1 MKAVVMAGGEGT
13 RLRPLTSSRPKPLV
27 PILNKPCMQ
36 HTIELLKRYGV
47 TDIVVTLYYL
57 ADEIEGYFGDGSELG
72 VNLIYTVED
81 TPLGTAGSVKKAEEY
96 LKDDTFIIVSG
107 DALTDLDVDKALA
120 FHREKGSVATL
131 VLQHVDNPLEFGV
144 VITDEGGRVRRF
156 LEKPSW
162 GEVFSDT
169 VNTGMYILEPSIF
182 EYMRPEKSYDWSQDI
197 FPQILTDEKPMFGY
211 VLGEYWTD
219 VGSLQQYRQAQYE
232 MLGGMTQLPIEGQR
246 AGGHIWIGAGTE
258 IDPTAQIVGPV
269 CIGKNCR
276 IKAGAHIGPETVI
289 GDNCLIEEGATL
301 QRAIVWD
308 SNYIGARAQ
317 LTACTVCFK
326 NTIKEDVVIQEGAV
340 IGDRCHIESGSA
352 IRPLIKLWPD
362 KVIEAGSVVTMSLI
376 WGSKWQGALFRN
388 LGVSGIANVEMTP
401 DFATKLGA
409 SYGAFLKK
417 GSTVITSRDSTLV
430 CRMLKRGLI
439 AGLVS
444 VGVNVLD
451 NEGMPLPI
459 SRHTVRSTNAVGGIH
474 VRLAPDQPSLALVEF
489 FDKDGIYL
497 STNGQRKIETIF
509 YREDFGR
516 TDPDEV
522 GEIGYVP
529 RAIEQYSQDFFRLL
543 DTGAIQR
550 RGFRAVVDYA
560 YNRIS
565 GVFPQMLGRLEAETV
580 ALNAYTDPKKSP
592 RTAADRALLV
602 QSLSEYLVT
611 LKADMGVFLGD
622 DGERLTVVDETGQVL
637 SGSDL
642 LGVFAL
648 LVARAKPGAQVAVPV
663 TAPSIIECIL
673 AEHGGSVVRT
683 KTDVRSLMATAAA
696 GRQGPDGGEGLALAG
711 DTGGGFIF
719 PEFQPAFDG
728 LFAFARLL
736 EMLALQETTLSQV
749 RALLP
754 PYFLASETVSCP
766 WEVKGRIMRVLTTDS
781 DGHAG
786 ESGGRT
792 ELVDGIKTYR
802 GDGAWTLILPDA
814 SEPFFRVYA
823 EAGSQDEANELV
835 HRAVLR
841 LGALK

>member
-36 HTIELLKRYGV
+36 HTIELLKRHGI

-144 VITDEGGRVRRF
+144 VITDDGGRIRRF

-169 VNTGMYILEPSIF
+169 VNTGMYILEPSVF
-182 EYMRPEKSYDWSQDI
+182 EYMQPEKNYDWSQDI
-197 FPQILTDEKPMFGY
+197 FPQLLTEEKPMFGY

-232 MLGGMTQLPIEGQR
+232 MLGGMTQLPIEGR
-246 AGGHIWIGAGTE
+246 REGGHVWIGEGTE
-258 IDPTAQIVGPV
+258 IDPSAQIVGPV

-276 IKAGAHIGPETVI
+276 IKADAHIGPDTVI
-289 GDNCLIEEGATL
+289 GDNCLIEEGAIL

-308 SNYIGARAQ
+308 SNYIGARSR
-317 LTACTVCFK
+317 LTACTVCFR
-326 NTIKEDVVIQEGAV
+326 NTIKEDVDIQEGAV
-340 IGDRCHIESGSA
+340 VGDRCHIEGGST

-362 KVIEAGSVVTMSLI
+362 KVIEAGSMVTMSLI

-417 GSTVITSRDSTLV
+417 GMTVITSRDSTLV
-430 CRMLKRGLI
+430 CRMLKRALI

-451 NEGMPLPI
+451 NEGMPLPV
-459 SRHTVRSTNAVGGIH
+459 SRHTIRSNNASGGIH
-474 VRLAPDQPSLALVEF
+474 VRLAPDQPNLALVEF
-489 FDKDGIYL
+489 FDKNGIYL

-516 TDPDEV
+516 TAADEV
-522 GEIGYVP
+522 GTISLVS
-529 RAIEQYSQDFFRLL
+529 RAIEQYDRDFFRLL
-543 DTGAIQR
+543 NTEPVKK
-550 RGFRAVVDYA
+550 RGFRVVVDYG

-565 GVFPQMLGRLEAETV
+565 SILPQMLGQLETDTI
-580 ALNAYTDPKKSP
+580 ALNAYTDPKRSP
-592 RTAADRALLV
+592 KTAEDRAALV
-602 QSLSEYLVT
+602 NSLSDYLLT
-611 LKADMGVFLGD
+611 LKADIGIFLGD
-622 DGERLTVVDETGQVL
+622 DGERLTAVDETGAVL
-637 SGSDL
+637 SGSEL
-642 LGVFAL
+642 LAVFAL
-648 LVARAKPGAQVAVPV
+648 LVARSKPGAQVAVPV
-663 TAPSIIECIL
+663 TATATIERIL
-673 AEHGGSVVRT
+673 AEHGGGVTRT
-683 KTDVRSLMATAAA
+683 KTDVRALMATAA
-696 GRQGPDGGEGLALAG
+696 EGKEGIALAG
-711 DTGGGFIF
+711 DTEGGFIF
-719 PEFQPAFDG
+719 PEFHPAFDG
-728 LFAFARLL
+728 LFSFAKLL
-736 EMLALQETTLSQV
+736 ELLAVQETTLREV
-749 RALLP
+749 RNLLP
-754 PYFLASETVSCP
+754 PVHMAAETVSCP
-766 WEVKGRIMRVLTTDS
+766 WEVKGRIMRVLT
-781 DGHAG
+781 A
-786 ESGGRT
+786 ESEGTNT
-792 ELVDGIKTYR
+792 ELIDGIKTYHD
-802 GDGAWTLILPDA
+802 DGSWVLVLPDA
-814 SEPFFRVYA
+814 SEPNFRIYA
-823 EAGSQDEANELV
+823 EGSSQDRANELV
-835 HRAVLR
+835 HRYVLR
-841 LGALK
+841 IGALK

>member
-27 PILNKPCMQ
+27 PVLNKPCMQ
-36 HTIELLKRYGV
+36 HTIELLKRHGI

-120 FHREKGSVATL
+120 FHREKQSMATL

-144 VITDEGGRVRRF
+144 VITDDGGRIRRF

-182 EYMRPEKSYDWSQDI
+182 AYMEPEKNYDWSSDI
-197 FPQILTDEKPMFGY
+197 FPQLLTEEKPMFGY

-232 MLGGMTQLPIEGQR
+232 MLGGMTQLPIEGR
-246 AGGHIWIGAGTE
+246 REGGSVWIGAGTE
-258 IDPTAQIVGPV
+258 IDPSAQIIGPV

-308 SNYIGARAQ
+308 SNYIGARSQ
-317 LTACTVCFK
+317 LTACTVCFRC
-326 NTIKEDVVIQEGAV
+326 TIKEDVVIQEGAV
-340 IGDRCHIESGSA
+340 IGDRCHIEDGST

-362 KVIEAGSVVTMSLI
+362 KIIEAGSIVTMSLI
-376 WGSKWQGALFRN
+376 WGSKWQGALFQN

-417 GSTVITSRDSTLV
+417 GSTVITSRDATLV
-430 CRMLKRGLI
+430 CRMLKRALI

-451 NEGMPLPI
+451 NEGMPLPV
-459 SRHTVRSTNAVGGIH
+459 SRHTIRSTNAVAGIH
-474 VRLAPDQPSLALVEF
+474 VRLAPDHPNLALVEF
-489 FDKDGIYL
+489 FDKNGIYL

-522 GEIGYVP
+522 GEINYVP

-543 DTGAIQR
+543 NTKAVQER
-550 RGFRAVVDYA
+550 CFRVVVDYA

-565 GVFPQMLGRLEAETV
+565 SILPQMLGQLEAETV
-580 ALNAYTDPKKSP
+580 ALNGYTDAKRSPK
-592 RTAADRALLV
+592 TAEDRRVLV

-611 LKADMGVFLGD
+611 LKADMGVFLRD
-622 DGERLTVVDETGQVL
+622 DGERLRVVDETGFIL
-637 SGSDL
+637 TGPDL
-642 LGVFAL
+642 LAVFAL

-663 TAPSIIECIL
+663 TAPSVIERIMQ
-673 AEHGGSVVRT
+673 EHGGGVIRT
-683 KTDVRSLMATAAA
+683 KTDVRSLMSTAA
-696 GRQGPDGGEGLALAG
+696 EGKEGIALAG
-711 DTGGGFIF
+711 DTEGGFIF
-719 PEFQPAFDG
+719 PEFHPAFDG
-728 LFAFARLL
+728 LFSFAKLL
-736 EMLALQETTLSQV
+736 EMLALQKTTLKEV
-749 RALLP
+749 REALP
-754 PYFLASETVSCP
+754 PYFLATENVPCP
-766 WEVKGRIMRVLTTDS
+766 WEVKGRIMRVLTSEADETRS
-781 DGHAG
+781 
-786 ESGGRT
+786 
-792 ELVDGIKTYR
+792 ELVDGIKTY
-802 GDGAWTLILPDA
+802 GADGSWTLILPDA

-823 EAGSQDEANELV
+823 EANSQDAANELI

-841 LGALK
+841 IGALK

>member
-81 TPLGTAGSVKKAEEY
+81 TPLGTAGSVKKAQEY
-96 LKDDTFIIVSG
+96 LQDDTFIIVSG

-144 VITDEGGRVRRF
+144 VITDDNGRIRRF

-182 EYMRPEKSYDWSQDI
+182 DYMEPEKSYDWSQDI
-197 FPQILTDEKPMFGY
+197 FPQLLQNEEPMFGY

-232 MLGGMTQLPIEGQR
+232 MLGGMTQLPIEGR
-246 AGGHIWIGAGTE
+246 REGGAIWIGEGTE
-258 IDPTAQIVGPV
+258 IDPSAQVIGPV

-276 IKAGAHIGPETVI
+276 IKADAHIGPDTVI
-289 GDNCLIEEGATL
+289 GDNCLIEEGAIL

-308 SNYIGARAQ
+308 SNYIGARSR
-317 LTACTVCFK
+317 LTACTVCFR
-326 NTIKEDVVIQEGAV
+326 NTIKEDVDIQEGAV
-340 IGDRCHIESGSA
+340 VGDRCHIEGGST

-362 KVIEAGSVVTMSLI
+362 KVIEAGSIVTMSLI

-430 CRMLKRGLI
+430 CRMLKRALI

-451 NEGMPLPI
+451 NEGMSLPVT
-459 SRHTVRSTNAVGGIH
+459 RHTIRSTNAIGGIH

-489 FDKDGIYL
+489 FDKNGIYL

-522 GEIGYVP
+522 GEINYVP

-543 DTGAIQR
+543 NKEAVKQR
-550 RGFRAVVDYA
+550 AFRVVVDYA
-560 YNRIS
+560 YSRLS
-565 GVFPQMLGRLEAETV
+565 STLPQMLGQLETDTI
-580 ALNAYTDPKKSP
+580 ALNAYTDAKKSP
-592 RTAADRALLV
+592 KTPADRAVLV
-602 QSLSEYLVT
+602 QNLSDYLVT
-611 LKADMGVFLGD
+611 LKADMGIFLGD
-622 DGERLTVVDETGQVL
+622 DGERLTAVDETGHIL
-637 SGSDL
+637 TGHDL
-642 LGVFAL
+642 LAVFAL
-648 LVARAKPGAQVAVPV
+648 LVARARPGAQVAVPV
-663 TAPSIIECIL
+663 TAPSTIERIM
-673 AEHGGSVVRT
+673 AEYGGGVIRT
-683 KTDVRSLMATAAA
+683 KTDVRSLMATAA
-696 GRQGPDGGEGLALAG
+696 EGKEGIALAG
-711 DTGGGFIF
+711 DTAGGFIF
-719 PEFQPAFDG
+719 PEFHPAFDG
-728 LFAFARLL
+728 LFSFAKLL
-736 EMLALQETTLSQV
+736 ELLAVQETTLSQV
-749 RALLP
+749 REMLP
-754 PYFLASETVSCP
+754 PYFMASEIVACP
-766 WEVKGRIMRVLTTDS
+766 WEVKGRIMRILT
-781 DGHAG
+781 A
-786 ESGGRT
+786 ESEGTNT
-792 ELVDGIKTYR
+792 ELIDGIKTYR
-802 GDGAWTLILPDA
+802 GDGSWVLVLPDA

-823 EAGSQDEANELV
+823 EADSQDKANEMI
-835 HRAVLR
+835 HRYVLR
-841 LGALK
+841 IGALKAG

>member
-1 MKAVVMAGGEGT
+1 
-13 RLRPLTSSRPKPLV
+13 
-27 PILNKPCMQ
+27 MQ
-36 HTIELLKRYGV
+36 HTIELLKRYGI

-107 DALTDLDVDKALA
+107 DALTDLDVEKALA
-120 FHREKGSVATL
+120 FHKEKGSVATL

-144 VITDEGGRVRRF
+144 VITDDNGRIRRF

-182 EYMRPEKSYDWSQDI
+182 EYMQHDKNYDWSQDI
-197 FPQILTDEKPMFGY
+197 FPQILAEEKPMFGY

-232 MLGGMTQLPIEGQR
+232 MLGGMTKLPIEGR
-246 AGGHIWIGAGTE
+246 REGGDIWIGTGTE
-258 IDPTAQIVGPV
+258 IDPNARIIGPV

-276 IKAGAHIGPETVI
+276 IKANAHIGPDTVI

-308 SNYIGARAQ
+308 SNYIGARSR
-317 LTACTVCFK
+317 LTGCTVCFRC
-326 NTIKEDVVIQEGAV
+326 TIKEDVDVQEGAV
-340 IGDRCHIESGSA
+340 VGDRCHIEAGST

-362 KVIEAGSVVTMSLI
+362 KIIEAGSVVTMSLI

-401 DFATKLGA
+401 DFACKLGA

-417 GSTVITSRDSTLV
+417 GATVITSRDSTLV

-451 NEGMPLPI
+451 NEGMPLPVT
-459 SRHTVRSTNAVGGIH
+459 RHTIRSSNAAGGVHI
-474 VRLAPDQPSLALVEF
+474 RLAPDQPNLALVEF
-489 FDKDGIYL
+489 FDKNGIYL

-516 TDPDEV
+516 TAADEV
-522 GEIGYVP
+522 GAIEFVP

-543 DTGAIQR
+543 NTE
-550 RGFRAVVDYA
+550 AVQKRNFKVIVDYA

-565 GVFPQMLGRLEAETV
+565 GVLPQMLGQLETETI
-580 ALNAYTDPKKSP
+580 ALNAYTDAKKSP
-592 RTAADRALLV
+592 KTEADREGFV
-602 QSLSEYLVT
+602 HNLSEYLLT

-622 DGERLTVVDETGQVL
+622 DGERLTVVDETGSIL

-642 LGVFAL
+642 LAVFAL
-648 LVARAKPGAQVAVPV
+648 LVARVKPGAQVAVPV
-663 TAPSIIECIL
+663 TAPSTIERIL
-673 AEHGGSVVRT
+673 AEYGGGVIRT
-683 KTDVRSLMATAAA
+683 KTDVRALMGTAAE
-696 GRQGPDGGEGLALAG
+696 GKGEIALAG
-711 DTGGGFIF
+711 DTMGGFIF
-719 PEFQPAFDG
+719 PEFHPAFDG
-728 LFAFARLL
+728 LFSFAKLL
-736 EMLALQETTLSQV
+736 EMLALQNMTLSEV
-749 RALLP
+749 RKLLP
-754 PYFLASETVSCP
+754 PYFMASETVSCP
-766 WEVKGRIMRVLTTDS
+766 WEVKGRIMRVLT
-781 DGHAG
+781 A
-786 ESGGRT
+786 ESEGTQT
-792 ELVDGIKTYR
+792 ELVDGIKTY
-802 GDGAWTLILPDA
+802 GNDGSWVLVLPDA
-814 SEPFFRVYA
+814 SEPNFRIYA
-823 EAGSQDEANELV
+823 EAQSQDAANELV

-841 LGALK
+841 ISGLK

>member
-36 HTIELLKRYGV
+36 HTIELLKRHGI

-144 VITDEGGRVRRF
+144 VITDDGGRIRRF

-182 EYMRPEKSYDWSQDI
+182 EYMQPEKNYDWSQDI
-197 FPQILTDEKPMFGY
+197 FPQLLTDEQPMFGY

-232 MLGGMTQLPIEGQR
+232 MLGGMTQLPIEGR
-246 AGGHIWIGAGTE
+246 REGGHVWIGEGTE
-258 IDPTAQIVGPV
+258 IDPSAQIVGPV

-276 IKAGAHIGPETVI
+276 ISADAHIGPDTVI
-289 GDNCLIEEGATL
+289 GDNCLIEEGAIL

-308 SNYIGARAQ
+308 SNYIGARSR
-317 LTACTVCFK
+317 LTACTVCFR
-326 NTIKEDVVIQEGAV
+326 NTIKEDVDIQEGAV
-340 IGDRCHIESGSA
+340 VGDRCHIEGGST

-362 KVIEAGSVVTMSLI
+362 KVIEAGSMVTMSLI

-430 CRMLKRGLI
+430 CRMLKRALI

-444 VGVNVLD
+444 VGVKVLD
-451 NEGMPLPI
+451 NEGMPLPV
-459 SRHTVRSTNAVGGIH
+459 SRHTVRATNAVGGMH
-474 VRLAPDQPSLALVEF
+474 VRLAPDQPNLALVEF
-489 FDKDGIYL
+489 FDKNGIYL

-516 TDPDEV
+516 TPADEV
-522 GEIGYVP
+522 GEIAYVP

-543 DTGAIQR
+543 NTAAIQKR
-550 RGFRAVVDYA
+550 NFRVVVDYG

-565 GVFPQMLGRLEAETV
+565 SILPQMLGQLETDTI

-592 RTAADRALLV
+592 KTAADRSALI
-602 QSLSEYLVT
+602 QNLSNYLVT
-611 LKADMGVFLGD
+611 LKADMGIFLRD
-622 DGERLTVVDETGQVL
+622 DGERLTAVDETGAVL
-637 SGSDL
+637 SGSEL
-642 LGVFAL
+642 LAVFAL
-648 LVARAKPGAQVAVPV
+648 LVARARPGTQVAVPV
-663 TAPSIIECIL
+663 TAPSTIERIL
-673 AEHGGSVVRT
+673 AEHGGGVTRT
-683 KTDVRSLMATAAA
+683 KTDVRALMATAA
-696 GRQGPDGGEGLALAG
+696 EGKEGIALAG
-711 DTGGGFIF
+711 DTEGGFIF
-719 PEFQPAFDG
+719 PEFHPAFDG
-728 LFAFARLL
+728 LFSFAKLL
-736 EMLALQETTLSQV
+736 ELLASQETTLSEV
-749 RALLP
+749 RAMLP
-754 PYFLASETVSCP
+754 PYYMATETVACP
-766 WEVKGRIMRVLTTDS
+766 WEVKGRIMRVLTAESEGTNTD
-781 DGHAG
+781 
-786 ESGGRT
+786 
-792 ELVDGIKTYR
+792 LIDGIKTYR
-802 GDGAWTLILPDA
+802 DDGAWVLVLPDA
-814 SEPFFRVYA
+814 SEPFFRIYA
-823 EAGSQDEANELV
+823 EAGSQDGANELV
-835 HRAVLR
+835 HRYVLR
-841 LGALK
+841 IGALK

>member
-36 HTIELLKRYGV
+36 HTIELLKRYGI

-107 DALTDLDVDKALA
+107 DALTDLDVEKALA
-120 FHREKGSVATL
+120 YHKEKQSVATL

-144 VITDEGGRVRRF
+144 VITDDNGRIRRF

-182 EYMRPEKSYDWSQDI
+182 EYMQPEKSYDWSQDI
-197 FPQILTDEKPMFGY
+197 FPQILQEEKPMFGY

-232 MLGGMTQLPIEGQR
+232 MLGGMTRLPIEGR
-246 AGGHIWIGAGTE
+246 REGGDIWIGAGTE
-258 IDPTAQIVGPV
+258 IDPNARLVGPL

-276 IKAGAHIGPETVI
+276 VKADAHLGPETVI

-308 SNYIGARAQ
+308 SNYIGARSR
-317 LTACTVCFK
+317 LTGCTVCFRS
-326 NTIKEDVVIQEGAV
+326 TIKEDVDIQEGAV
-340 IGDRCHIESGSA
+340 VGDRCHIEAGSTV
-352 IRPLIKLWPD
+352 RPLIKLWPD
-362 KVIEAGSVVTMSLI
+362 KIIEAGSVVTMSLI

-401 DFATKLGA
+401 DFACKLGA

-417 GSTVITSRDSTLV
+417 GATVITSRDATLV

-451 NEGMPLPI
+451 NEGMPLPV
-459 SRHTVRSTNAVGGIH
+459 SRHTIRSSNAAGGVHI
-474 VRLAPDQPSLALVEF
+474 RLAPDQPNLALVEF
-489 FDKDGIYL
+489 FDKNGIYL

-516 TDPDEV
+516 TAADEV
-522 GEIGYVP
+522 GAIEFVP

-543 DTGAIQR
+543 NTEAVQK
-550 RGFRAVVDYA
+550 RGFKVIVDYA

-565 GVFPQMLGRLEAETV
+565 GVLPQMLGQLEAETI
-580 ALNAYTDPKKSP
+580 ALNAYTDAKKSP
-592 RTAADRALLV
+592 KTEGEQREFV
-602 QSLSEYLVT
+602 QSLSEYLLT
-611 LKADMGVFLGD
+611 LKADMGVYLGD
-622 DGERLTVVDETGQVL
+622 DGERLTVVDETGSIL
-637 SGSDL
+637 SGPDL
-642 LGVFAL
+642 LAVFSL

-663 TAPSIIECIL
+663 TAPSTIERIL
-673 AEHGGSVVRT
+673 AAHGGGVIRT
-683 KTDVRSLMATAAA
+683 KTDVRALMSTAA
-696 GRQGPDGGEGLALAG
+696 EGKDEIALAG
-711 DTGGGFIF
+711 DTSGGFIF
-719 PEFQPAFDG
+719 PEFHPAFDG
-728 LFAFARLL
+728 LFSFAKLL
-736 EMLALQETTLSQV
+736 ELLAVQGTTLSEV
-749 RALLP
+749 RQLLP
-754 PYFLASETVSCP
+754 SYFMASETVGCP
-766 WEVKGRIMRVLTTDS
+766 WEVKGRIMRVLT
-781 DGHAG
+781 A
-786 ESGGRT
+786 ESEGTRT
-792 ELVDGIKTYR
+792 ELVDGIKTYSD
-802 GDGAWTLILPDA
+802 DGSWVLVLPDA
-814 SEPFFRVYA
+814 SEPNFRIYA
-823 EAGSQDEANELV
+823 EAPSQDAANEMV

-841 LGALK
+841 ISGLK

>member
-36 HTIELLKRYGV
+36 HTIELLKRYGI

-107 DALTDLDVDKALA
+107 DALTDLDVEKALA
-120 FHREKGSVATL
+120 FHKEKGSVATL

-144 VITDEGGRVRRF
+144 VITDDNGRIRRF

-182 EYMRPEKSYDWSQDI
+182 EYMQHDKNYDWSQDI
-197 FPQILTDEKPMFGY
+197 FPQILAEEKPMFGY

-232 MLGGMTQLPIEGQR
+232 MLGGMTKLPIEGR
-246 AGGHIWIGAGTE
+246 REGGDIWIGTGTE
-258 IDPTAQIVGPV
+258 IDPNARIIGPV

-276 IKAGAHIGPETVI
+276 IKANAHIGPDTVI

-308 SNYIGARAQ
+308 SNYIGARSR
-317 LTACTVCFK
+317 LTGCTVCFRC
-326 NTIKEDVVIQEGAV
+326 TIKEDVDVQEGAV
-340 IGDRCHIESGSA
+340 VGDRCHIEAGST

-362 KVIEAGSVVTMSLI
+362 KIIEAGSVVTMSLI

-401 DFATKLGA
+401 DFACKLGA

-417 GSTVITSRDSTLV
+417 GATVITSRDSTLV

-451 NEGMPLPI
+451 NEGMPLPVT
-459 SRHTVRSTNAVGGIH
+459 RHTIRSSNAAGGVHI
-474 VRLAPDQPSLALVEF
+474 RLAPDQPNLALVEF
-489 FDKDGIYL
+489 FDKNGIYL

-516 TDPDEV
+516 TAADEV
-522 GEIGYVP
+522 GAIEFVP

-543 DTGAIQR
+543 NTE
-550 RGFRAVVDYA
+550 AVQKRNFKVIVDYA

-565 GVFPQMLGRLEAETV
+565 GVLPQMLGQLETETI
-580 ALNAYTDPKKSP
+580 ALNAYTDAKKSP
-592 RTAADRALLV
+592 KTEADREGFV
-602 QSLSEYLVT
+602 HNLSEYLLT

-622 DGERLTVVDETGQVL
+622 DGERLTVVDETGSIL

-642 LGVFAL
+642 LAVFAL
-648 LVARAKPGAQVAVPV
+648 LVARVKPGAQVAVPV
-663 TAPSIIECIL
+663 TAPSTIERIL
-673 AEHGGSVVRT
+673 AEYGGGVIRT
-683 KTDVRSLMATAAA
+683 KTDVRALMGTAAE
-696 GRQGPDGGEGLALAG
+696 GKGEIALAG
-711 DTGGGFIF
+711 DTMGGFIF
-719 PEFQPAFDG
+719 PEFHPAFDG
-728 LFAFARLL
+728 LFSFAKLL
-736 EMLALQETTLSQV
+736 EMLALQNMTLSEV
-749 RALLP
+749 RKLLP
-754 PYFLASETVSCP
+754 PYFMASETVSCP
-766 WEVKGRIMRVLTTDS
+766 WEVKGRIMRVLT
-781 DGHAG
+781 A
-786 ESGGRT
+786 ESEGTQT
-792 ELVDGIKTYR
+792 ELVDGIKTY
-802 GDGAWTLILPDA
+802 GNDGSWVLVLPDA
-814 SEPFFRVYA
+814 SEPNFRIYA
-823 EAGSQDEANELV
+823 EAQSQDAANELV

-841 LGALK
+841 ISGLK

>member
-36 HTIELLKRYGV
+36 HTIELLKRYGI

-107 DALTDLDVDKALA
+107 DALTDLDVEKALA
-120 FHREKGSVATL
+120 YHQEKQSVATL

-144 VITDEGGRVRRF
+144 VITDDNGRIRRF

-182 EYMRPEKSYDWSQDI
+182 EYMQPDKSYDWSQDI
-197 FPQILTDEKPMFGY
+197 FPQILAEEKPMFGY

-232 MLGGMTQLPIEGQR
+232 MLGGMTRLPIDGRREG
-246 AGGHIWIGAGTE
+246 GDIWIGDGTE
-258 IDPTAQIVGPV
+258 IDPNARLIGPL

-276 IKAGAHIGPETVI
+276 IKADAHIGPDTVI
-289 GDNCLIEEGATL
+289 GDNCLIEEGAIL
-301 QRAIVWD
+301 QKAIVWD
-308 SNYIGARAQ
+308 SNYVGARSR
-317 LTACTVCFK
+317 LTGCTVCFRS
-326 NTIKEDVVIQEGAV
+326 TIKEDVDIQEGAV
-340 IGDRCHIESGSA
+340 VGDRCHIEAGST

-362 KVIEAGSVVTMSLI
+362 KIIEAGSVVTMSLI

-401 DFATKLGA
+401 DFACKLGA

-417 GSTVITSRDSTLV
+417 GATVITSRDATLV
-430 CRMLKRGLI
+430 CRMLKRGLM

-451 NEGMPLPI
+451 NEGMPLPV
-459 SRHTVRSTNAVGGIH
+459 SRHSIRSSNAAGGVHI
-474 VRLAPDQPSLALVEF
+474 RLAPDQPNLALVEF
-489 FDKDGIYL
+489 FDKNGIYL

-516 TDPDEV
+516 TAADEV
-522 GEIGYVP
+522 GAIEFVP

-543 DTGAIQR
+543 NTE
-550 RGFRAVVDYA
+550 AVQKRNFKVIVDYA

-565 GVFPQMLGRLEAETV
+565 GVLPQMLGQLEAETI

-592 RTAADRALLV
+592 KTEADRDEFVQDLSQYLL
-602 QSLSEYLVT
+602 T
-611 LKADMGVFLGD
+611 LKADMGVYLGD
-622 DGERLTVVDETGQVL
+622 DGERLTVVDETGSVL

-642 LGVFAL
+642 LAVFAL
-648 LVARAKPGAQVAVPV
+648 LVARARPGAQVAVPV
-663 TAPSIIECIL
+663 TAPSTIERIME
-673 AEHGGSVVRT
+673 EHGGGVIRT
-683 KTDVRSLMATAAA
+683 KTDVRALMGTAA
-696 GRQGPDGGEGLALAG
+696 EGKEGIALAG
-711 DTGGGFIF
+711 DTSGGFIF
-719 PEFQPAFDG
+719 PEFHPAFDG
-728 LFAFARLL
+728 LFSFAKLL
-736 EMLALQETTLSQV
+736 EMLALQNTTLSEV
-749 RALLP
+749 RGMLP
-754 PYFLASETVSCP
+754 AYFMASETVSCP
-766 WEVKGRIMRVLTTDS
+766 WEIKGRIMRVLT
-781 DGHAG
+781 A
-786 ESGGRT
+786 ESEGTRT
-792 ELVDGIKTYR
+792 ELVDGIKTYG
-802 GDGAWTLILPDA
+802 GDGSWTLVLPDA
-814 SEPFFRVYA
+814 SEPNFRIYA
-823 EAGSQDEANELV
+823 EASSQDAANELV

-841 LGALK
+841 ISGLK

>member
-36 HTIELLKRYGV
+36 HTIELLKRYGI

-107 DALTDLDVDKALA
+107 DALTDLDVEKALA
-120 FHREKGSVATL
+120 FHKEKQSVATL

-144 VITDEGGRVRRF
+144 VITDDNGRIRRF

-182 EYMRPEKSYDWSQDI
+182 EYMQHDKNYDWSQDI
-197 FPQILTDEKPMFGY
+197 FPQILAEEKPMFGY

-232 MLGGMTQLPIEGQR
+232 MLGGMTKLPIEGQR
-246 AGGHIWIGAGTE
+246 EGGDIWIGTGTE
-258 IDPTAQIVGPV
+258 IDPNARIIGPV

-276 IKAGAHIGPETVI
+276 IKAGAHIGPDTVI

-308 SNYIGARAQ
+308 SNYIGARSR
-317 LTACTVCFK
+317 LTGCTVCFRC
-326 NTIKEDVVIQEGAV
+326 TIKEDVDIQEGAV
-340 IGDRCHIESGSA
+340 VGDRCHIEANST

-362 KVIEAGSVVTMSLI
+362 KIIEAGSVVTMSLI

-401 DFATKLGA
+401 DFACKLGA

-417 GSTVITSRDSTLV
+417 GATVITSRDSTLV

-451 NEGMPLPI
+451 NEGMPLPVT
-459 SRHTVRSTNAVGGIH
+459 RHTIRSSNAAGGVHI
-474 VRLAPDQPSLALVEF
+474 RLAPDQPNLALVEF
-489 FDKDGIYL
+489 FDKNGIYL

-516 TDPDEV
+516 TAADEV
-522 GEIGYVP
+522 GVIEFVP

-543 DTGAIQR
+543 NTE
-550 RGFRAVVDYA
+550 AVQKRNFKVIVDYA

-565 GVFPQMLGRLEAETV
+565 GVLPQMLGQLETETI
-580 ALNAYTDPKKSP
+580 ALNAYTDAKKSP
-592 RTAADRALLV
+592 KTESERVGFV
-602 QSLSEYLVT
+602 QILSEYLLT

-622 DGERLTVVDETGQVL
+622 DGERLTVVDETGSIL

-642 LGVFAL
+642 LAVFAL
-648 LVARAKPGAQVAVPV
+648 LVARARPGAQVAVPV
-663 TAPSIIECIL
+663 TAPSTIERIL
-673 AEHGGSVVRT
+673 AEHGGGVIRT
-683 KTDVRSLMATAAA
+683 KTDVRALMGTAA
-696 GRQGPDGGEGLALAG
+696 EGKEGIALAG
-711 DTGGGFIF
+711 DTLGGFIF
-719 PEFQPAFDG
+719 PEFHPAFDG
-728 LFAFARLL
+728 LFSFAKLL
-736 EMLALQETTLSQV
+736 EMLALQNATLSEV
-749 RALLP
+749 RRMLP
-754 PYFLASETVSCP
+754 PYFMASETVSCP
-766 WEVKGRIMRVLTTDS
+766 WEVKGRIMRVLT
-781 DGHAG
+781 A
-786 ESGGRT
+786 ESEGTQT
-792 ELVDGIKTYR
+792 ELVDGIKTY
-802 GDGAWTLILPDA
+802 GNNGSWVLVLPDA
-814 SEPFFRVYA
+814 SEPNFRIYA
-823 EAGSQDEANELV
+823 EAQSQDAANELV

-841 LGALK
+841 ISGLK

>member
-36 HTIELLKRYGV
+36 HTIELLKRYGI

-107 DALTDLDVDKALA
+107 DALTDLDVEKALA
-120 FHREKGSVATL
+120 FHKEKGSVATL

-144 VITDEGGRVRRF
+144 VITDDNGRIRRF

-182 EYMRPEKSYDWSQDI
+182 EYMQHDKNYDWSQDI
-197 FPQILTDEKPMFGY
+197 FPQILAEEKPMFGY

-232 MLGGMTQLPIEGQR
+232 MLGGMTKLPIEGR
-246 AGGHIWIGAGTE
+246 REGGDIWIGTGTE
-258 IDPTAQIVGPV
+258 IDPNTRIIGPV

-276 IKAGAHIGPETVI
+276 IKANAHIGPDTVI

-308 SNYIGARAQ
+308 SNYIGARSR
-317 LTACTVCFK
+317 LTGCTVCFRC
-326 NTIKEDVVIQEGAV
+326 TIKEDVDVQEGAV
-340 IGDRCHIESGSA
+340 VGDRCHIEAGST

-362 KVIEAGSVVTMSLI
+362 KIIEAGSVVTMSLI

-401 DFATKLGA
+401 DFACKLGA

-417 GSTVITSRDSTLV
+417 GATVITSRDSTLV

-451 NEGMPLPI
+451 NEGMPLPVT
-459 SRHTVRSTNAVGGIH
+459 RHTIRSSNAAGGVHI
-474 VRLAPDQPSLALVEF
+474 RLAPDQPNLALVEF
-489 FDKDGIYL
+489 FDKNGIYL

-516 TDPDEV
+516 TAADEV
-522 GEIGYVP
+522 GAIEFVP

-543 DTGAIQR
+543 NTE
-550 RGFRAVVDYA
+550 AVQKRNFKVIVDYA

-565 GVFPQMLGRLEAETV
+565 GVLPQMLGQLETETI
-580 ALNAYTDPKKSP
+580 ALNAYTDAKKSP
-592 RTAADRALLV
+592 KTEADREGFV
-602 QSLSEYLVT
+602 HNLSEYLLT

-622 DGERLTVVDETGQVL
+622 DGERLTVVDETGSIL

-642 LGVFAL
+642 LAVFAL
-648 LVARAKPGAQVAVPV
+648 LVARVKPGAQVAVPV
-663 TAPSIIECIL
+663 TAPSTIERIL
-673 AEHGGSVVRT
+673 AEYGGGVIRT
-683 KTDVRSLMATAAA
+683 KTDVRALMGTAAE
-696 GRQGPDGGEGLALAG
+696 GKGEIALAG
-711 DTGGGFIF
+711 DTMGGFIF
-719 PEFQPAFDG
+719 PEFHPAFDG
-728 LFAFARLL
+728 LFSFAKLL
-736 EMLALQETTLSQV
+736 EMLALQNMTLSEV
-749 RALLP
+749 RKLLP
-754 PYFLASETVSCP
+754 PYFMASETVSCP
-766 WEVKGRIMRVLTTDS
+766 WEVKGRIMRVLT
-781 DGHAG
+781 A
-786 ESGGRT
+786 ESEGTQT
-792 ELVDGIKTYR
+792 ELVDGIKTY
-802 GDGAWTLILPDA
+802 GNDGSWVLVLPDA
-814 SEPFFRVYA
+814 SEPNFRIYA
-823 EAGSQDEANELV
+823 EAQSQDAANELV

-841 LGALK
+841 ISGLK

>member
-27 PILNKPCMQ
+27 PVLNKPCMQ
-36 HTIELLKRYGV
+36 HTIELLRRHGI

-120 FHREKGSVATL
+120 FHREKQAMATL

-144 VITDEGGRVRRF
+144 VITDDGGRVRRF

-182 EYMRPEKSYDWSQDI
+182 AYMEPEKNYDWSSDI
-197 FPQILTDEKPMFGY
+197 FPQLLTEEKPMFGY

-232 MLGGMTQLPIEGQR
+232 MLGGMTQLPIEGR
-246 AGGHIWIGAGTE
+246 REGGSVWIGAGTE
-258 IDPTAQIVGPV
+258 IDPSAQIIGPV
-269 CIGKNCR
+269 YIGKNCR

-289 GDNCLIEEGATL
+289 GDNCLIEESATL

-308 SNYIGARAQ
+308 SNYIGARSQ
-317 LTACTVCFK
+317 LTACTVCFRC
-326 NTIKEDVVIQEGAV
+326 TIKEDVVIQEGAV
-340 IGDRCHIESGSA
+340 IGDRCHIEDGST

-362 KVIEAGSVVTMSLI
+362 KIIEAGSIVTMSLI

-430 CRMLKRGLI
+430 CRMLKRALI

-451 NEGMPLPI
+451 NEGMPLPV
-459 SRHTVRSTNAVGGIH
+459 SRHTIRSTNAVAGIH
-474 VRLAPDQPSLALVEF
+474 VRLAPDQPNLASVEF
-489 FDKDGIYL
+489 FDKNGIYL

-522 GEIGYVP
+522 GEINYVP

-543 DTGAIQR
+543 DTKAVQER
-550 RGFRAVVDYA
+550 CFRVVVDYA

-565 GVFPQMLGRLEAETV
+565 SILPQMLGQLEAETIT
-580 ALNAYTDPKKSP
+580 LNGYTDAKKSP
-592 RTAADRALLV
+592 KTAEDRREMV
-602 QSLSEYLVT
+602 QSLSDYLVT
-611 LKADMGVFLGD
+611 LKADMGVFLRD
-622 DGERLTVVDETGQVL
+622 DGERLRVVDESGFIL
-637 SGSDL
+637 SGPDL
-642 LGVFAL
+642 LAVFAL

-663 TAPSIIECIL
+663 TAPSVIERIL
-673 AEHGGSVVRT
+673 KEHGGTVVRT
-683 KTDVRSLMATAAA
+683 KTDVRSLMATAAE
-696 GRQGPDGGEGLALAG
+696 DKENIALAG
-711 DTGGGFIF
+711 DTEGGFIF
-719 PEFQPAFDG
+719 PEFHPAFDG
-728 LFAFARLL
+728 LFSFAKLL
-736 EMLALQETTLSQV
+736 EMLALQKTTLKEV
-749 RALLP
+749 RDSLP
-754 PYFLASETVSCP
+754 PYFLATENVPCP
-766 WEVKGRIMRVLTTDS
+766 WEVKGRIMRVLTSEADETS
-781 DGHAG
+781 
-786 ESGGRT
+786 S
-792 ELVDGIKTYR
+792 ELVDGIKTY
-802 GDGAWTLILPDA
+802 GKDGSWTLILPDA

-823 EAGSQDEANELV
+823 EAGTQDAANELI

-841 LGALK
+841 IGALK

>member
-36 HTIELLKRYGV
+36 HTIELLKRYGI

-120 FHREKGSVATL
+120 YHREKQSVATL

-144 VITDEGGRVRRF
+144 VITDDNGRIRRF

-182 EYMRPEKSYDWSQDI
+182 EYMQPEKSYDWSQDI
-197 FPQILTDEKPMFGY
+197 FPQILAEEKPMFGY

-232 MLGGMTQLPIEGQR
+232 MLGGMTKLPIEGR
-246 AGGHIWIGAGTE
+246 REGGDIWIGAGTE
-258 IDPTAQIVGPV
+258 IDPNARLIGPL

-276 IKAGAHIGPETVI
+276 IKADAHLGPDTVL
-289 GDNCLIEEGATL
+289 GDNCLVEEGAIL
-301 QRAIVWD
+301 QKAIVWD
-308 SNYIGARAQ
+308 SNYIGAQSR
-317 LTACTVCFK
+317 LTGCTVCFRC
-326 NTIKEDVVIQEGAV
+326 TIKEDVDIQEGAV
-340 IGDRCHIESGSA
+340 VGDRCHIEPGST

-362 KVIEAGSVVTMSLI
+362 KIIEAGSVVTMSLI

-401 DFATKLGA
+401 DFACKLGA

-417 GSTVITSRDSTLV
+417 GATVITSRDSTLV

-451 NEGMPLPI
+451 NEGMSLPVT
-459 SRHTVRSTNAVGGIH
+459 RHTIRSTNAAGGVHI
-474 VRLAPDQPSLALVEF
+474 RLAPDQPNLALVEF
-489 FDKDGIYL
+489 YDKNGIYL

-516 TDPDEV
+516 TAADEV
-522 GEIGYVP
+522 GAIEFVP

-543 DTGAIQR
+543 NTE
-550 RGFRAVVDYA
+550 AVQKRSFKVIVDYA

-565 GVFPQMLGRLEAETV
+565 GVLPQMLGQLETETI

-592 RTAADRALLV
+592 KTPADRDELV

-611 LKADMGVFLGD
+611 LNADMGVFLGD
-622 DGERLTVVDETGQVL
+622 DGERLSVVDETGYIL

-642 LGVFAL
+642 LAVFAL
-648 LVARAKPGAQVAVPV
+648 LAARARPGAQVAVPV
-663 TAPSIIECIL
+663 TAPSTIDRIM
-673 AEHGGSVVRT
+673 AEHGGGVIRT
-683 KTDVRSLMATAAA
+683 KTDVRSLMGTAA
-696 GRQGPDGGEGLALAG
+696 EGKEGIALAG
-711 DTGGGFIF
+711 DTSGGFIF
-719 PEFQPAFDG
+719 PEFHPAFDG
-728 LFAFARLL
+728 LFSFAKLL
-736 EMLALQETTLSQV
+736 ELLAVQETSLSEV
-749 RALLP
+749 RGMLP
-754 PYFLASETVSCP
+754 AYFMASETVSCP
-766 WEVKGRIMRVLTTDS
+766 WEVKGRIMRVLT
-781 DGHAG
+781 A
-786 ESGGRT
+786 ESEGTQT
-792 ELVDGIKTYR
+792 ELVDGIKTY
-802 GDGAWTLILPDA
+802 GDDGSWVLILPDA
-814 SEPFFRVYA
+814 SEPNFRIYA
-823 EAGSQDEANELV
+823 EAGSQDAANELV

-841 LGALK
+841 ISSLK

>member
-27 PILNKPCMQ
+27 PVLNKPCMQ
-36 HTIELLKRYGV
+36 HTIELLKRHGI

-120 FHREKGSVATL
+120 FHREKQSMATL

-144 VITDEGGRVRRF
+144 VITDDGGRIRRF

-182 EYMRPEKSYDWSQDI
+182 EYMEPEKNYDWSSDI
-197 FPQILTDEKPMFGY
+197 FPQLLTDEKPMFGY

-232 MLGGMTQLPIEGQR
+232 MLGGMTQLPIEGR
-246 AGGHIWIGAGTE
+246 REGGSVWIGAGTE
-258 IDPTAQIVGPV
+258 IDPSAQIIGPV

-308 SNYIGARAQ
+308 SNYIGARSQ
-317 LTACTVCFK
+317 LTACTVCFRC
-326 NTIKEDVVIQEGAV
+326 TIKADVVIQEGAV
-340 IGDRCHIESGSA
+340 IGDRCHIEDGSTV
-352 IRPLIKLWPD
+352 RPLIKLWPD
-362 KVIEAGSVVTMSLI
+362 KIIEAGSIVTMSLI

-430 CRMLKRGLI
+430 CRMLKRALI

-451 NEGMPLPI
+451 NEGMPLPV
-459 SRHTVRSTNAVGGIH
+459 SRHTIRATNAVAGIH
-474 VRLAPDQPSLALVEF
+474 VRLAPDQPNLASVEF
-489 FDKDGIYL
+489 FDKNGIYL

-522 GEIGYVP
+522 GEINYVP

-543 DTGAIQR
+543 NTKAVQER
-550 RGFRAVVDYA
+550 NFRVVVDYA

-565 GVFPQMLGRLEAETV
+565 SILPQMLGQLEAETIT
-580 ALNAYTDPKKSP
+580 LNGYIDAKKSP
-592 RTAADRALLV
+592 KTAEDRRVMV

-611 LKADMGVFLGD
+611 LKADMGVFLRD
-622 DGERLTVVDETGQVL
+622 DGERLRVVDETGYIL

-642 LGVFAL
+642 LAVFAL

-663 TAPSIIECIL
+663 TAPSVIERIL
-673 AEHGGSVVRT
+673 KEHGGAVIRT
-683 KTDVRSLMATAAA
+683 KTDVRSLMATAA
-696 GRQGPDGGEGLALAG
+696 EGKDNIALAG
-711 DTGGGFIF
+711 DTEGGFIF
-719 PEFQPAFDG
+719 PEFHPAFDG
-728 LFAFARLL
+728 LFSFAKLL
-736 EMLALQETTLSQV
+736 EMLAVQNTTLKEV
-749 RALLP
+749 REALP
-754 PYFLASETVSCP
+754 PYFLATEMVPCP
-766 WEVKGRIMRVLTTDS
+766 WEVKGRIMRVLTSEADEARS
-781 DGHAG
+781 
-786 ESGGRT
+786 
-792 ELVDGIKTYR
+792 ELVDGIKTY
-802 GDGAWTLILPDA
+802 GKDGSWTLILPDA

-823 EAGSQDEANELV
+823 EAGTQDAANELI

-841 LGALK
+841 IGALK

>member
-81 TPLGTAGSVKKAEEY
+81 TPLGTAGSVKKAQEY
-96 LKDDTFIIVSG
+96 LQDDTFIIVSG

-120 FHREKGSVATL
+120 FHREKKSVATL

-144 VITDEGGRVRRF
+144 VITDDNGRIKRF

-182 EYMRPEKSYDWSQDI
+182 EYMEPEKSYDWSQDI
-197 FPQILTDEKPMFGY
+197 FPQILAKEQPMFGY
-211 VLGEYWTD
+211 VLDEYWTD

-232 MLGGMTQLPIEGQR
+232 MLGGLTKLPIEGAPQ
-246 AGGHIWIGAGTE
+246 GGHIWIGEGTE
-258 IDPTAQIVGPV
+258 IDPAAQIIGPV

-276 IKAGAHIGPETVI
+276 IKADAKIGPDTVI

-317 LTACTVCFK
+317 LTACTVCFQ
-326 NTIKEDVVIQEGAV
+326 TVIKADVVIQEGAV
-340 IGDRCHIESGSA
+340 VGDRCHIEDGST

-362 KVIEAGSVVTMSLI
+362 KIIEAGSMVTMSLI

-401 DFATKLGA
+401 DFACKLGA

-451 NEGMPLPI
+451 NEGMPLPV
-459 SRHTVRSTNAVGGIH
+459 SRHTIRSTNAVGGIH
-474 VRLAPDQPSLALVEF
+474 VRLAPDQPALALVEF
-489 FDKDGIYL
+489 FDKNGIYL

-516 TDPDEV
+516 TAADEV
-522 GEIGYVP
+522 GEISFVP

-543 DTGAIQR
+543 NTEAVQR
-550 RGFRAVVDYA
+550 RSFRVVVDYA

-565 GVFPQMLGRLEAETV
+565 GVLPQMLGRLETETI

-592 RTAADRALLV
+592 KTPADREELV
-602 QSLSEYLVT
+602 RSLSDYLVT
-611 LKADMGVFLGD
+611 LKADMGVYLGD
-622 DGERLTVVDETGQVL
+622 DGERLTVVDETGHIL
-637 SGSDL
+637 SGNDL
-642 LGVFAL
+642 LSVFAL
-648 LVARAKPGAQVAVPV
+648 LVARARPGAQIAVPV
-663 TAPSIIECIL
+663 TAPSTIERIVQ
-673 AEHGGSVVRT
+673 EYGGGVTRT
-683 KTDVRSLMATAAA
+683 KTDVRSLMATAA
-696 GRQGPDGGEGLALAG
+696 EGKEDIALAG
-711 DTGGGFIF
+711 DSEGGFIF
-719 PEFQPAFDG
+719 PEFHPAFDG
-728 LFAFARLL
+728 LFSFAKLL
-736 EMLALQETTLSQV
+736 ELLAVQETTLSQV
-749 RALLP
+749 CDILP
-754 PYFLASETVSCP
+754 PYFMATAIVPCP
-766 WEVKGRIMRVLTTDS
+766 WEIKGRIMRILTE
-781 DGHAG
+781 
-786 ESGGRT
+786 ESGGTRT

-802 GDGAWTLILPDA
+802 DDGSWVLVLPDA
-814 SEPFFRVYA
+814 SEPCFRIYA
-823 EAGSQDEANELV
+823 EAGSQDQANELV
-835 HRAVLR
+835 HRQVLR
-841 LGALK
+841 IGALKTG

>member
-36 HTIELLKRYGV
+36 HTIELLKRYGI

-107 DALTDLDVDKALA
+107 DALTDLDVEKALA
-120 FHREKGSVATL
+120 YHREKQSVATL

-144 VITDEGGRVRRF
+144 VITDDNGRIRRF

-182 EYMRPEKSYDWSQDI
+182 EYMQPEKSYDWSQDI
-197 FPQILTDEKPMFGY
+197 FPQILAEEKPMFGY

-232 MLGGMTQLPIEGQR
+232 MLGGMTKLPIEGR
-246 AGGHIWIGAGTE
+246 REGGDIWIGAGTE
-258 IDPTAQIVGPV
+258 IDPNARLIGPL

-276 IKAGAHIGPETVI
+276 IKADAHIGPDTVL
-289 GDNCLIEEGATL
+289 GDNCLVEEGAIL
-301 QRAIVWD
+301 QKAIVWD
-308 SNYIGARAQ
+308 SNYIGARSR
-317 LTACTVCFK
+317 LTGCTVCFRC
-326 NTIKEDVVIQEGAV
+326 TIKEDVDIQEGAV
-340 IGDRCHIESGSA
+340 VGDRCHIEAGST

-362 KVIEAGSVVTMSLI
+362 KIIEAGSVVTMSLI

-401 DFATKLGA
+401 DFACKLGA

-417 GSTVITSRDSTLV
+417 GATVITSRDSTLV

-451 NEGMPLPI
+451 NEGMSLPVT
-459 SRHTVRSTNAVGGIH
+459 RHTIRSTNAAGGVHI
-474 VRLAPDQPSLALVEF
+474 RLAPDQPNLALVEF
-489 FDKDGIYL
+489 YDKNGIYL

-516 TDPDEV
+516 TAADEV
-522 GEIGYVP
+522 GVIEFVP

-543 DTGAIQR
+543 NKE
-550 RGFRAVVDYA
+550 AVQKRSFKVIVDYA

-565 GVFPQMLGRLEAETV
+565 GVLPQMLGQLETETI

-592 RTAADRALLV
+592 KTPADRDELV

-622 DGERLTVVDETGQVL
+622 DGERLSVVDETGYIL
-637 SGSDL
+637 SGPDL
-642 LGVFAL
+642 LAVFAL
-648 LVARAKPGAQVAVPV
+648 LVARARPGAQVAVPV
-663 TAPSIIECIL
+663 TAPSTIDRIM
-673 AEHGGSVVRT
+673 AEYGGGVIRT
-683 KTDVRSLMATAAA
+683 KTDVRSLMGTAA
-696 GRQGPDGGEGLALAG
+696 EGKEGIALAG

-719 PEFQPAFDG
+719 PEFYLAFDG
-728 LFAFARLL
+728 LFSFAKLL
-736 EMLALQETTLSQV
+736 ELLAVQETSLSEV
-749 RALLP
+749 RGMMPA
-754 PYFLASETVSCP
+754 YFMASETVSCP
-766 WEVKGRIMRVLTTDS
+766 WEVKGRIMRVLT
-781 DGHAG
+781 A
-786 ESGGRT
+786 ESEGTQT
-792 ELVDGIKTYR
+792 ELVDGIKTYHD
-802 GDGAWTLILPDA
+802 DGSWVLVLPDA
-814 SEPFFRVYA
+814 SEPNFRIYA
-823 EAGSQDEANELV
+823 EAASQDAANELV

-841 LGALK
+841 ISGLK